1 VYPTT
6 QSCEPWVLLAHSTL
20 LPHYE
25 ESHVSHL
32 QRSHRVQSLSKT
44 YLLIALLLSLAAI
57 AHSQTYSGGIRG
69 VVTDPSG
76 AALHAAS
83 ITLTDESTRQTRSTS
98 TDNVGAYAF
107 NALKPSTYTLHVEA
121 TGFNAADRTHIV
133 LDTQDFLT
141 LDIQVQLGSTT
152 SVVQVSSD
160 APLVDPSTASVS
172 TDLDQRRLEDIPI
185 LGRNPYITA
194 KLSGVFVNTGNP
206 QFIRFAD
213 QNGTSTTSVAGGPVA
228 ANLYLVDGVPI
239 TDTNN
244 RPIVIPTIEAIQDV
258 KVQANT
264 YDAQVGRT
272 GGGVFNTLLRSG
284 SNTIH
289 GSVFGETRQG
299 SWLGND
305 FFANRNG
312 IPRPDSPYYNWG
324 ASLGG
329 PIVIPHLYN
338 GLGKTFFWIGSEGY
352 IQSSPYTESF
362 AVPTALERTGDFS
375 QSFNADGSLNTI
387 YDPTKTYT
395 DATGIH
401 RTPFPGNKIPSG
413 QLSTVGRNI
422 ASYYPLPQVPGPTGS
437 YNFTGIDDVRD
448 HAQEVTVKLD
458 EQIRPWWNISGS
470 YIFYEALQPLGN
482 PLGTLPG
489 SYSYTYHR
497 QVDATQFNSTWI
509 LNPTTVLTAR
519 YGNNRFPNLIAEI
532 SKGFDLASLGFPASY
547 TSQVQTSFF
556 PTIFPR
562 NFSQLGQNTDSLD
575 NWKSQIV
582 NGTLAKTINHHNA
595 TIGAEYRRIRMNFQ
609 DFSNAPG
616 TYSFSGAFTQADPN
630 VTGDGTGSDLAD
642 LLLGYPISGEVDI
655 TTPLK
660 TYLDYYA
667 LFAQDDWRV
676 TSRLILNLGLR
687 YESETGLKEDHNQL
701 AVGFDRTATSQLANG
716 ATVTGGILFAGVDG
730 NQRDVGDLSRL
741 KFAPRI
747 GASYQLT
754 PKTVVRGGYGI
765 LYAPLRYDP
774 VGTLAPGYTAA
785 NAYVASQD
793 NNQTAAGS
801 LDNPFPSGFQKPA
814 GNSAGLLTG
823 LGNSVTTYDQH
834 LQAPRVQQFSVGFER
849 ELPGQIALDASYI
862 GSRSVNLNPSPT
874 SSTPINI
881 NQLNPSNF
889 SVGGSLGDQVTNP
902 DYIPGGAGIIGE
914 STVSRSQTLR
924 PFPQFTSVNLFV
936 SSAHADYNALLIK
949 AEKRA
954 AHGLNLVSSF
964 TWSRNMDSSFATA
977 NSIQSPGFSAPQN
990 VYDLEAEYAHS
1001 VTDVPY
1007 RFVAG
1012 VLYDLPF
1019 GKGERFSTGT
1029 RWGDQIIGRW
1039 QLNVLP
1045 TFQSGFPV
1053 SIYQSSNPNSTI
1065 AGNGIQRPN
1074 VVSGAALKTPGS
1086 LYDRLNGY
1094 INPAA
1099 FTASAA
1105 YTFGNA
1111 PRTLSLR
1118 GPGYENWDISLFKSV
1133 LVHERFNIQFR
1144 AQAFNTFNTPLFAGP
1159 NTAYGS
1165 ANFGAITS
1173 QANFP
1178 RYLQLGLHVT
1188 Y

>member
-1 VYPTT
+1 MSDTLIQT
-6 QSCEPWVLLAHSTL
+6 IRKQKSALLALVLMSG
-20 LPHYE
+20 
-25 ESHVSHL
+25 VCG
-32 QRSHRVQSLSKT
+32 R
-44 YLLIALLLSLAAI
+44 A
-57 AHSQTYSGGIRG
+57 QTYVGGIRG
-69 VVTDPSG
+69 TITDSSG
-76 AALHAAS
+76 ASIPSAS
-83 ITLTDESTRQTRSTS
+83 IVLTDEATHQTRNTT
-98 TDNVGAYAF
+98 TDSQGAYSF

-121 TGFNAADRTHIV
+121 ASFSASDRTHIV
-133 LDTQDFLT
+133 LSTQDFLT
-141 LDIQVQLGSTT
+141 LDIGLTSGNAIST
-152 SVVQVSSD
+152 VRVSAD

-244 RPIVIPTIEAIQDV
+244 RPIVIPTIESIQDV

-272 GGGVFNTLLRSG
+272 GGGVLNTLLRSG

-289 GSVFGETRQG
+289 GSLLGETRQG
-299 SWLGND
+299 SWLAND

-329 PIVIPHLYN
+329 PLVIPHVYDGRN
-338 GLGKTFFWIGSEGY
+338 RTFFWIGSEGY
-352 IQSSPYTESF
+352 IQTSPYTESF
-362 AVPTALERTGDFS
+362 AVPTSPERTGDFS
-375 QSFNADGSLNTI
+375 QSYNADGTLNVI

-395 DATGIH
+395 DAAGLH
-401 RTPFPGNKIPSG
+401 RSPFPGNRIPAS
-413 QLSTVGRNI
+413 QLNTVGRNI
-422 ASYYPLPQVPGPTGS
+422 ASYYPLPQIPGPTGS
-437 YNFTGIDDVRD
+437 YNFTGIDNVRD
-448 HAQEVTVKLD
+448 HAQEVTVKID
-458 EQIRPWWNISGS
+458 QQIRPWWNLSGS

-497 QVDATQFNSTWI
+497 QVDATQINSTWI

-519 YGNNRFPNLIAEI
+519 YGNNRFPNRIAEV
-532 SKGFDLASLGFPASY
+532 SQGFDLATLGFPSSY
-547 TSQVQTSFF
+547 TSQVQASFF

-575 NWKSQIV
+575 NWKSQIL
-582 NGTLAKTINHHNA
+582 NGAVTKTLNHHNV
-595 TIGAEYRRIRMNFQ
+595 TLGAEYRRIRMNFQ

-642 LLLGYPISGEVDI
+642 LLLGYPISGEVDL
-655 TTPLK
+655 TTLLK
-660 TYLDYYA
+660 TYLDYQA
-667 LFAQDDWRV
+667 VFVQDDWRV
-676 TSRLILNLGLR
+676 TKRLTLNLGLR
-687 YESETGLKEDHNQL
+687 YEAETGLKEDHNRL
-701 AVGFDRTATSQLANG
+701 AVGFDKSATTHLPNG
-716 ATVTGGILFAGVDG
+716 QEVTGGVLFAGVNG
-730 NQRDVGDLSRL
+730 NQRDIGDLSRL
-741 KFAPRI
+741 KFAPRL

-754 PKTVVRGGYGI
+754 STTVVRGGYGI

-774 VGTLAPGYTAA
+774 IGTLAPGYTSV
-785 NAYVASQD
+785 NSYVASLD
-793 NNQTAAGS
+793 NNQTPSGS
-801 LDNPFPSGFQKPA
+801 LNNPYPSGFQKPA

-823 LGNSVTTYDQH
+823 LGNAVTTYDQK
-834 LQAPRVQQFSVGFER
+834 LQAPRVQQFSVGVEQ
-849 ELPGQIALDASYI
+849 ELPGQIAFDASYI
-862 GSRSVNLNPSPT
+862 GSRSVHLNPSPT
-874 SSTPINI
+874 SSTPVNF
-881 NQLNPSNF
+881 NQLNPSDF
-889 SVGGSLGDQVTNP
+889 SQGNALGDQVANP
-902 DYIPGGAGIIGE
+902 YYAAGGPGIIGQP
-914 STVSRSQTLR
+914 TVARSQTLR

-949 AEKRA
+949 VEKRA
-954 AHGLNLVSSF
+954 GHGLNIVSSF

-990 VYDLEAEYAHS
+990 VYDLQAEYAHS

-1012 VLYDLPF
+1012 VIYDLPF
-1019 GKGERFSTGT
+1019 GKGERLKTGS
-1029 RWGDQIIGRW
+1029 RWIDEAIGRW

-1053 SIYQSSNPNSTI
+1053 SIHQSNNPNSTI

-1074 VVSGAALKTPGS
+1074 RVTGVSQGTKGS
-1086 LYDRLNGY
+1086 LYQRLNGY

-1099 FTASAA
+1099 FTASPAF
-1105 YTFGNA
+1105 TFGNA
-1111 PRTLSLR
+1111 PRTLTLR

-1133 LVHERFNIQFR
+1133 LVRERVNVQFR
-1144 AQAFNTFNTPLFAGP
+1144 AETFNTFNTPLFAGP
-1159 NTAYGS
+1159 NTAFGS
-1165 ANFGAITS
+1165 ANFGAITA

>member
-1 VYPTT
+1 M
-6 QSCEPWVLLAHSTL
+6 SCTYSYKNHPQYSFG
-20 LPHYE
+20 Y
-25 ESHVSHL
+25 
-32 QRSHRVQSLSKT
+32 KT
-44 YLLIALLLSLAAI
+44 YILIALLLASASPLFAQSYNGA
-57 AHSQTYSGGIRG
+57 IRG
-69 VVTDPSG
+69 SITDSRG
-76 AALHAAS
+76 RVIAGAS
-83 ITLTDESTRQTRSTS
+83 ISLTDEATHQTRDTRSDS
-98 TDNVGAYAF
+98 AGGYAF
-107 NALKPSTYTLHVEA
+107 NALTPSTYTLHVAASTFSEA
-121 TGFNAADRTHIV
+121 ERTHIV
-133 LDTQDFLT
+133 LSTQDFLT
-141 LDIQVQLGSTT
+141 LDIQLAVGSTT
-152 SVVQVSSD
+152 SVVQVSAE
-160 APLVDPSTASVS
+160 APLVDPSTASIS
-172 TDLDQRRLEDIPI
+172 TDLDQKRLEDTPV
-185 LGRNPYITA
+185 LGRNPYIAA

-244 RPIVIPTIEAIQDV
+244 RPIVIPTIESIQDV

-284 SNTIH
+284 ANTVH
-289 GSVFGETRQG
+289 GSLFGETRQG
-299 SWLGND
+299 SWLAND

-312 IPRPDSPYYNWG
+312 VPRADSPYYNWG

-329 PIVIPHLYN
+329 PVVIPHLYDGRN
-338 GLGKTFFWIGSEGY
+338 KTFFWIGAEGY

-375 QSFNADGSLNTI
+375 SSYNVDGSLNVI

-395 DATGIH
+395 DASGIH
-401 RTPFPGNKIPSG
+401 RTPFVGNKIPAS
-413 QLSTVGRNI
+413 QVSTVGKNI
-422 ASYYPLPQVPGPTGS
+422 ASYYPLPQTNTATGQ
-437 YNFTGIDDVRD
+437 YNFTGTDDVRD

-458 EQIRPWWNISGS
+458 QQIRPWWNVSGS

-497 QVDATQFNSTWI
+497 QVDATQINSTWI

-519 YGNNRFPNLIAEI
+519 YGNNRFPNLIAEV
-532 SKGFDLASLGFPASY
+532 SQGFDPASLGFPSSY
-547 TSQVQTSFF
+547 SSQIQDKYF

-562 NFSQLGQNTDSLD
+562 NFSQLGQNTASLD

-582 NGTLAKTINHHNA
+582 NGTLAKTLKRHNL
-595 TIGAEYRRIRMNFQ
+595 TFGAEYRRIRMDFQ

-616 TYSFSGAFTQADPN
+616 TYTFSGAFTQSSPN
-630 VTGDGTGSDLAD
+630 ATGDGSGSDLAD

-660 TYLDYYA
+660 TYLDYSA
-667 LFAQDDWRV
+667 VFAQDDWRL
-676 TSRLILNLGLR
+676 TQRLTLNLGLR
-687 YESETGLKEDHNQL
+687 YEAETGLKEDNNQL
-701 AVGFDRTATSQLANG
+701 AVGFDRNAIAQLAPDVS
-716 ATVTGGILFAGVDG
+716 VTGGILFAGING
-730 NQRDVGDLSRL
+730 NQHDIGDLSRT

-747 GASYQLT
+747 GASYQLSS
-754 PKTVVRGGYGI
+754 KTVIRGGYGI
-765 LYAPLRYDP
+765 FYAPLRYDP
-774 VGTLAPGYTAA
+774 IGSLAPGYTSA
-785 NAYVASQD
+785 NSYVASVD
-793 NNQTAAGS
+793 NDQTSAGT
-801 LDNPFPSGFQKPA
+801 LNNPYPSGFVKPA

-823 LGNSVTTYDQH
+823 VGNSVTTYDQNYH
-834 LQAPRVQQFSVGFER
+834 APRVQQFSFGVEQ
-849 ELPGQIALDASYI
+849 ELPGQIALHASYV

-874 SSTPINI
+874 SSTPINT

-889 SVGGSLGDQVTNP
+889 SLGATLGEQVANP
-902 DYIPGGAGIIGE
+902 DYVAGGPGIIGQP
-914 STVSRSQTLR
+914 TVARSQTLR

-936 SSAHADYNALLIK
+936 SSAHADYNALLVQV
-949 AEKRA
+949 EKRA
-954 AHGLNLVSSF
+954 GHGLNLISSF

-977 NSIQSPGFSAPQN
+977 NSIQSSGISAPQN
-990 VYDLEAEYAHS
+990 IYDLEAEYSHS

-1012 VLYDLPF
+1012 VLYNLPF
-1019 GKGERFSTGT
+1019 GKDQRFSTGNQ
-1029 RWGDQIIGRW
+1029 WGDEVIGGW

-1074 VVSGAALKTPGS
+1074 LVSGARLGTNGS
-1086 LYDRLNGY
+1086 LYQRLNGY

-1099 FTASAA
+1099 FSQSAA

-1118 GPGYENWDISLFKSV
+1118 GPGYENWDISLFKNV
-1133 LVHERFNIQFR
+1133 VVRDRVNVQFR
-1144 AQAFNTFNTPLFAGP
+1144 AQTFNAFNTPLFAGP

-1165 ANFGAITS
+1165 ANFGTITA

-1178 RYLQLGLHVT
+1178 RYVQLGLHIT

>member
-1 VYPTT
+1 MTRPRLVVPKI
-6 QSCEPWVLLAHSTL
+6 LI
-20 LPHYE
+20 
-25 ESHVSHL
+25 
-32 QRSHRVQSLSKT
+32 SL
-44 YLLIALLLSLAAI
+44 IFALTIPALG
-57 AHSQTYSGGIRG
+57 QTYRGAIRG
-69 VVTDPSG
+69 SITDSSG
-76 AALHAAS
+76 AAIPDAS
-83 ITLTDESTRQTRSTS
+83 VTLTDEATQQARVTKS
-98 TDNVGAYAF
+98 DNAGAYAF
-107 NALKPSTYTLHVEA
+107 NALTPSTYTLQVTA
-121 TGFNAADRTHIV
+121 GTFSAAERTHIV
-133 LDTQDFLT
+133 VATQDFLT
-141 LDIQVQLGSTT
+141 LDIHLAAGGATD
-152 SVVQVSSD
+152 VVQVSAE

-172 TDLDQRRLEDIPI
+172 TDLNQRQLEDIPV

-284 SNTIH
+284 SNSVH

-312 IPRPDSPYYNWG
+312 VPRADSPYYNWG

-329 PIVIPHLYN
+329 PVVIPHLYN
-338 GLGKTFFWIGSEGY
+338 GRDKTFFWIGSEGY

-375 QSFNADGSLNTI
+375 QSFNADGTLNVI

-395 DATGIH
+395 DASGVH

-413 QLSTVGRNI
+413 QVSTVGKNI
-422 ASYYPLPQVPGPTGS
+422 ASYYPLPQVSTPTGQ
-437 YNFTGIDDVRD
+437 YNFTGTDDVRD

-458 EQIRPWWNISGS
+458 QQIRPWWNVSGS

-497 QVDATQFNSTWI
+497 QVDAVQVNSTWI
-509 LNPTTVLTAR
+509 LNPTTVVTAR
-519 YGNNRFPNLIAEI
+519 YGNNRFPNLIAEV
-532 SKGFDLASLGFPASY
+532 SKGFDPSLLGFPTSY
-547 TSQVQTSFF
+547 TSQLQAKFF

-582 NGTLAKTINHHNA
+582 NGALSKTLGHHNL
-595 TIGAEYRRIRMNFQ
+595 TFGAEYRRVRMDFQ

-616 TYSFSGAFTQADPN
+616 TYTFSGAFTQSGPN
-630 VTGDGTGSDLAD
+630 ASGDGSGSDLAD
-642 LLLGYPISGEVDI
+642 LLLGYPISGEVDL

-660 TYLDYYA
+660 TYFDYSA
-667 LFAQDDWRV
+667 AFAQDDWRV
-676 TSRLILNLGLR
+676 SPRLTLNLGLR
-687 YESETGLKEDHNQL
+687 YEAETGLKENNNQL
-701 AVGFDRTATSQLANG
+701 AVGFDRIATSQLANG
-716 ATVTGGILFAGVDG
+716 VSVTGGILFAGVNG
-730 NQRDVGDLSRL
+730 NQSDIGDLSRL
-741 KFAPRI
+741 KFAPRL

-754 PKTVVRGGYGI
+754 PKTVLRGGYGI
-765 LYAPLRYDP
+765 LYAPTRYDP
-774 VGTLAPGYTAA
+774 IGTLAPGYTAA
-785 NAYVASQD
+785 NSYVASFD
-793 NNQTAAGS
+793 NDQTSSGS
-801 LDNPFPSGFQKPA
+801 LNNPFPSGLQKPG
-814 GNSAGLLTG
+814 GNAAGLLTG
-823 LGNSVTTYDQH
+823 IGNSVTTYDQNYH
-834 LQAPRVQQFSVGFER
+834 APRVQQFSAGVER
-849 ELPGQIALDASYI
+849 ELPGHVALDASYI
-862 GSRSVNLNPSPT
+862 GSRSINLNPSPT
-874 SSTPINI
+874 GSTPVNF

-889 SVGGSLGDQVTNP
+889 SQGSALGDQVANP
-902 DYIPGGAGIIGE
+902 DYVAGGPGIIGQP
-914 STVSRSQTLR
+914 TVSRSQTLL

-936 SSAHADYNALLIK
+936 SSAHADYNALLLK

-954 AHGLNLVSSF
+954 GHGLNLIASF
-964 TWSRNMDSSFATA
+964 TWSRNMDSSFATS
-977 NSIQSPGFSAPQN
+977 NSIQSPGVSVPQN
-990 VYDLEAEYAHS
+990 VYNLQAEYAHS

-1029 RWGDQIIGRW
+1029 RWGDAVIGRW

-1053 SIYQSSNPNSTI
+1053 SIHQSSNPNSTI
-1065 AGNGIQRPN
+1065 AGNGVQRPN
-1074 VVSGAALKTPGS
+1074 LVPGVPLGTKGS
-1086 LYDRLNGY
+1086 LYNRLDGY

-1099 FTASAA
+1099 FSTSAA

-1133 LVHERFNIQFR
+1133 LVRERVNVQFR
-1144 AQAFNTFNTPLFAGP
+1144 AQTFNTFNTPLFAGP
-1159 NTAYGS
+1159 NTAFGS

>member
-1 VYPTT
+1 MLRTLRFR
-6 QSCEPWVLLAHSTL
+6 LLTFAIAPFLSIAL
-20 LPHYE
+20 FL
-25 ESHVSHL
+25 SFAM
-32 QRSHRVQSLSKT
+32 RSHAQT
-44 YLLIALLLSLAAI
+44 YNGAIRGSITDPHGAAI
-57 AHSQTYSGGIRG
+57 
-69 VVTDPSG
+69 TD
-76 AALHAAS
+76 AS
-83 ITLTDESTRQTRSTS
+83 ITLTDETTHQIRTTG
-98 TDNVGAYAF
+98 TDSAGAYAF
-107 NALKPSTYTLHVEA
+107 NALRPSTYSLHVGA
-121 TGFNAADRTHIV
+121 TSFSTADRTYIV
-133 LDTQDFLT
+133 LATQDFLT
-141 LDIQVQLGSTT
+141 LDVQLAVGSAIN
-152 SVVQVSSD
+152 VVQVSAD

-172 TDLDQRRLEDIPI
+172 TDLNQRRLEDIPI

-228 ANLYLVDGVPI
+228 ANLYLIDGVPI

-244 RPIVIPTIEAIQDV
+244 RPIVIPTIESIQDV

-289 GSVFGETRQG
+289 GSIFGETRQG
-299 SWLGND
+299 SWLAND

-312 IPRPDSPYYNWG
+312 VPRPDSPYYNWG

-329 PIVIPHLYN
+329 PVVIPHLYD
-338 GLGKTFFWIGSEGY
+338 GRSKTFFWIGSEGY
-352 IQSSPYTESF
+352 IQTSPYTESF

-375 QSFNADGSLNTI
+375 KSYNADGTLNVI
-387 YDPTKTYT
+387 YDPTKTFS
-395 DATGIH
+395 DASGIH
-401 RTPFPGNKIPSG
+401 RTPFPGNVIPAS
-413 QLSTVGRNI
+413 QVSTVGRNI
-422 ASYYPLPQVPGPTGS
+422 ASYYPLPQTAGPTGG
-437 YNFTGIDDVRD
+437 YNYTGIDDVRD

-458 EQIRPWWNISGS
+458 QQIRPWWTVSGS

-519 YGNNRFPNLIAEI
+519 YGNNRFPNLIAEV
-532 SKGFDLASLGFPASY
+532 SQGFNPASLGFPEAY
-547 TSQVQTSFF
+547 TSQIQAKFF
-556 PTIFPR
+556 PTILPR
-562 NFSQLGQNTDSLD
+562 NFSQLGQNTSSLD

-582 NGTLAKTINHHNA
+582 NGALTKTLNHHNV
-595 TIGAEYRRIRMNFQ
+595 TVGAEYRRIRMNFQ

-642 LLLGYPISGEVDI
+642 LLLGYANSGEVDL

-660 TYLDYYA
+660 TYLDYTA
-667 LFAQDDWRV
+667 LFVQDDWRL
-676 TSRLILNLGLR
+676 TSRLTLNLGLR
-687 YESETGLKEDHNQL
+687 YEAETGLKEDKNQL
-701 AVGFDRTATSQLANG
+701 AVGFNRSATAKLSND
-716 ATVTGGILFAGVDG
+716 ATVTGGILFAGVNG

-741 KFAPRI
+741 KFAPRL
-747 GASYQLT
+747 GASYELR
-754 PKTVVRGGYGI
+754 PGTVLRGGYGI

-774 VGTLAPGYTAA
+774 IGTLAPGYTAA
-785 NAYVASQD
+785 NSYVASFD
-793 NNQTAAGS
+793 NDQTPANS
-801 LDNPFPSGFQKPA
+801 LDNPFPAGLQKPV

-823 LGNSVTTYDQH
+823 LGNAVTTYDQNLH
-834 LQAPRVQQFSVGFER
+834 APRVQQFSVGVEQ
-849 ELPGQIALDASYI
+849 ELPGKIALDASYI
-862 GSRSVNLNPSPT
+862 GSRAINLNPSPT
-874 SSTPINI
+874 SSTPINT

-889 SVGGSLGDQVTNP
+889 AFGGSLSDPVANP
-902 DYIPGGAGIIGE
+902 NYIPGGPGIIGQP
-914 STVSRSQTLR
+914 TVARSQTLR

-936 SSAHADYNALLIK
+936 SSAHAAYDALLVK

-954 AHGLNLVSSF
+954 GHGLNLVSSF

-1001 VTDVPY
+1001 VADVPY

-1012 VLYDLPF
+1012 VLYDMPF
-1019 GKGERFSTGT
+1019 GKGQRFSTGNN
-1029 RWGDQIIGRW
+1029 WSNQIIGGW

-1053 SIYQSSNPNSTI
+1053 SIRQSSNPNSTI
-1065 AGNGIQRPN
+1065 AGNGVQRPN
-1074 VVSGAALKTPGS
+1074 LVHGVPLATKGS
-1086 LYDRLNGY
+1086 LYDRLDGY

-1099 FTASAA
+1099 FSASTA
-1105 YTFGNA
+1105 YTFGDA
-1111 PRTLSLR
+1111 PRTLPLR

-1133 LVHERFNIQFR
+1133 LVRERVNVQFR
-1144 AQAFNTFNTPLFAGP
+1144 AQTFNAFNTPLFAGP
-1159 NTAYGS
+1159 NTSFGS
-1165 ANFGAITS
+1165 TSFGRITA

-1178 RYLQLGLHVT
+1178 RYVQLGLHIT

>member
-1 VYPTT
+1 MKH
-6 QSCEPWVLLAHSTL
+6 SRLLDKG
-20 LPHYE
+20 
-25 ESHVSHL
+25 
-32 QRSHRVQSLSKT
+32 QRYTFLM
-44 YLLIALLLSLAAI
+44 LAFALILKMSAI
-57 AHSQTYSGGIRG
+57 AQTYNGGLRG
-69 VVTDPSG
+69 TITDSSS
-76 AALHAAS
+76 AAVKGAS
-83 ITLTDESTRQTRSTS
+83 ITLTDEATHQVRATTS
-98 TDNVGAYAF
+98 DSSGAYSF
-107 NALKPSTYTLHVEA
+107 NALKPSVYTLHVTA
-121 TGFNAADRTHIV
+121 GTFSAADRTHIAI
-133 LDTQDFLT
+133 DTQDFLT
-141 LDIQVQLGSTT
+141 LDIPLTVGSATEA
-152 SVVQVSSD
+152 VQVSAE
-160 APLVDPSTASVS
+160 APLVDPSTASIS
-172 TDLDQRRLEDIPI
+172 TDLNQQRLEDVPV

-284 SNTIH
+284 SNEVH

-299 SWLGND
+299 SWLAND

-312 IPRPDSPYYNWG
+312 VPRADSPYYNWG

-329 PIVIPHLYN
+329 PLVIPHLYDGRN
-338 GLGKTFFWIGSEGY
+338 KTFFWIGSEGY

-362 AVPTALERTGDFS
+362 AVPTALERSGDFS
-375 QSFNADGSLNTI
+375 HSFNADGSLNVI

-401 RTPFPGNKIPSG
+401 RTPFPGNKIPAG
-413 QLSTVGRNI
+413 RVSTVGRNI
-422 ASYYPLPQVPGPTGS
+422 ASYYPLPQVSTPTGQ
-437 YNFTGIDDVRD
+437 YNFTGTDDVRD

-458 EQIRPWWNISGS
+458 QQIRPWWNVSGS

-497 QVDATQFNSTWI
+497 QVDAVQVNSTWV
-509 LNPTTVLTAR
+509 LNPTTVVTAR
-519 YGNNRFPNLIAEI
+519 YGNNRFPNLIAEV
-532 SKGFDLASLGFPASY
+532 SQGFDPATLGFPSSY
-547 TSQVQTSFF
+547 TSQLQAKFF

-582 NGTLAKTINHHNA
+582 NGTLAKTRGRHNL
-595 TIGAEYRRIRMNFQ
+595 TFGAEYRRVRMDFQ

-616 TYSFSGAFTQADPN
+616 TYTFSGAFTQSGPN
-630 VTGDGTGSDLAD
+630 ATSDGSGSDMAD
-642 LLLGYPISGEVDI
+642 LLLGYPIAGEVDL
-655 TTPLK
+655 TTKLN
-660 TYLDYYA
+660 TYFDYTA
-667 LFAQDDWRV
+667 LFVQDDWRV
-676 TSRLILNLGLR
+676 TPRLILNLGLR
-687 YESETGLKEDHNQL
+687 YEAETGLKEDNNQL
-701 AVGFDRTATSQLANG
+701 AVGFDRSATSTLASG
-716 ATVTGGILFAGVDG
+716 AKVTGGILFAGVNG
-730 NQRDVGDLSRL
+730 NQRDIGDLSRL
-741 KFAPRI
+741 KFAPRL
-747 GASYQLT
+747 GASYQLR
-754 PKTVVRGGYGI
+754 PQTVLRGGYGI

-774 VGTLAPGYTAA
+774 IGSLAPGYTAA
-785 NAYVASQD
+785 NSYVASFD
-793 NNQTAAGS
+793 NNQTSAGS
-801 LDNPFPSGFQKPA
+801 LNNPFPAGLQKPG

-823 LGNSVTTYDQH
+823 IGNSVTTYDQNYH
-834 LQAPRVQQFSVGFER
+834 APRVQQFSVGVEQQ
-849 ELPGQIALDASYI
+849 LPGQVALDVSYI
-862 GSRSVNLNPSPT
+862 GSRSINLNPSPT
-874 SSTPINI
+874 SSTPVNN

-889 SVGGSLGDQVTNP
+889 SLGASLGDQVPNP
-902 DYIPGGAGIIGE
+902 DYVPGGPGIIGQP
-914 STVSRSQTLR
+914 TVARSQTLR
-924 PFPQFTSVNLFV
+924 PFPQFTSVDLFV

-954 AHGLNLVSSF
+954 GHGLNLITSF

-977 NSIQSPGFSAPQN
+977 NSIQSPGVSAPQN
-990 VYDLEAEYAHS
+990 VYDLQAEYAHS

-1007 RFVAG
+1007 RFIAG
-1012 VLYDLPF
+1012 ALYDLPF
-1019 GKGERFSTGT
+1019 GPGKRFSTGR
-1029 RWGDQIIGRW
+1029 RWTDEIIGRW

-1053 SIYQSSNPNSTI
+1053 SIQQSSNPNSTI
-1065 AGNGIQRPN
+1065 AGNGVQRPN
-1074 VVSGAALKTPGS
+1074 INPGVALGTRGD
-1086 LYDRLNGY
+1086 LYQRLNGY

-1099 FTASAA
+1099 FTSSAA

-1118 GPGYENWDISLFKSV
+1118 GPGYANWDMSLFKSV
-1133 LVHERFNIQFR
+1133 LVRDRVNVQFR
-1144 AQAFNTFNTPLFAGP
+1144 ASAFNTFNTPLFAGP
-1159 NTAYGS
+1159 NTSFGS
-1165 ANFGAITS
+1165 ANFGAITAE
-1173 QANFP
+1173 ANFP
-1178 RYLQLGLHVT
+1178 RYLQLGLHIT